1 MKNFVYRFRAFRRRN
16 QQPLLC
22 MPAGIAA
29 HNRDGG
35 ACDHGATRIL
45 PPGAGALLKGMDA
58 EGPDAVI
65 CLGLAAN
72 RKKISPGEGGTHY
85 AYARIPDNDGMQPR
99 DIPLDPSGPAAC
111 FSTLPVWDLAA
122 ELNQAEIPAEVSL
135 SAGSY
140 VCNCL
145 LYHLLRAAGRM
156 PAGFIHVPPTEAMP
170 LEMVTRAM
178 KLIATRLG
186 G

>member
-1 MKNFVYRFRAFRRRN
+1 MRLN
-16 QQPLLC
+16 
-22 MPAGIAA
+22 
-29 HNRDGG
+29 
-35 ACDHGATRIL
+35 
-45 PPGAGALLKGMDA
+45 
-58 EGPDAVI
+58 
-65 CLGLAAN
+65 
-72 RKKISPGEGGTHY
+72 Y

-156 PAGFIHVPPTEAMP
+156 PACFIHVPPTEAMP